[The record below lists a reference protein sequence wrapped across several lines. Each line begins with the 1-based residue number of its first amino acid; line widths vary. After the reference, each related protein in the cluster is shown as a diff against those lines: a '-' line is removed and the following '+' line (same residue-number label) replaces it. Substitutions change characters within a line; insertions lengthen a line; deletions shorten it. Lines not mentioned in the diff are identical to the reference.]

1 MKYANELAKK
11 ERYTN
16 AYNEFIE
23 VYETTKLFE
32 AGYNAAMLLVVLG
45 KYDDA
50 KILMKELYTETGSQK
65 ARNAL
70 KDIQYEITSRD
81 KYLEQQKIRENALK
95 DF

>member
-1 MKYANELAKK
+1 MN
-11 ERYTN
+11 
-16 AYNEFIE
+16 
-23 VYETTKLFE
+23 
-32 AGYNAAMLLVVLG
+32 
-45 KYDDA
+45 
-50 KILMKELYTETGSQK
+50 ELYTETGSQK